1 MVGCWPLDGIVWARN
16 PGPGLDETGQVHY
29 SRPSPTLPC
38 VGGFQRLL
46 ESVRQR
52 IHANQKKEERRLLL
66 FESSWFMAFDSN
78 CNSISKVTCSI
89 QVREIIF
96 LLFLSISSFRL
107 LYFYMCA
114 GQYFILQAVKN
125 AADTGRGSLVPV
137 GALYGLLGAPSAL
150 LVGSGYI
157 KLLAA
162 LIECPRTSRFRGPC
176 CR

>member
-89 QVREIIF
+89 QVREIFFCAFYPLPFDVMSRSFALLF
-96 LLFLSISSFRL
+96 LLFFQPRVSF
-107 LYFYMCA
+107 F
-114 GQYFILQAVKN
+114 F
-125 AADTGRGSLVPV
+125 
-137 GALYGLLGAPSAL
+137 
-150 LVGSGYI
+150 
-157 KLLAA
+157 
-162 LIECPRTSRFRGPC
+162 FF
-176 CR
+176 